1 MQIGQGQAPGKIAEP
16 VPIEEA
22 GSVKQA
28 LYQPLIEARLAE
40 LSGVPVTNVVS
51 PPPKVKDPDE
61 PTAVDKQAF
70 LRAVLGDKSY
80 EKVYSLFN
88 GGLEVTLVD
97 RSSKETEKLYEA
109 LRQQSE
115 AEKLSDDDWDMWKT
129 RYCLASTLR
138 KVRFKGS
145 TVKEYDVPVDL
156 KGRSLEILEFSKAVY
171 LALVATSKIFEH
183 QVQLLTEK
191 AHDADFWV
199 TDGKGS
205 R

>member
-1 MQIGQGQAPGKIAEP
+1 MQIGQSQAPGKIAEP

-22 GSVKQA
+22 GAAKQA
-28 LYQPLIEARLAE
+28 LYQPLIDARLAE
-40 LSGVPVTNVVS
+40 LGGQPPPVPEA
-51 PPPKVKDPDE
+51 PKVKDPNE
-61 PTAVDKQAF
+61 PTPADKQAF
-70 LRAVLGDKSY
+70 LRAVLGDKPY
-80 EKVYSLFN
+80 EKVYLLFN
-88 GGLEVTLVD
+88 SGLEVTLVD

-109 LRQQSE
+109 LRLHSE
-115 AEKLSDDDWDMWKT
+115 AEKLSDDDWDMWKI

-156 KGRSLEILEFSKAVY
+156 KGRALEILEFSKAVY
-171 LALVATSKIFEH
+171 LALVATSKLFEQ